1 MQVICTVRHDGGR
14 WERGSREREEL
25 GLWSLVSSGD
35 RTLDTHGVKFSDGC
49 KFGMN
54 SPSFEGEEGGH
65 TVQLNVLLF
74 SVTFL

>member
-1 MQVICTVRHDGGR
+1 MMVGGGR
-14 WERGSREREEL
+14 EAAERGR
-25 GLWSLVSSGD
+25 SLDYGD
-35 RTLDTHGVKFSDGC
+35 WITRIVRTLDTHGVKFSDGC

-74 SVTFL
+74 SVSFL

>member
-1 MQVICTVRHDGGR
+1 MMVGGGR
-14 WERGSREREEL
+14 EAAEKGR
-25 GLWSLVSSGD
+25 SLDYGAWITSDSQG
-35 RTLDTHGVKFSDGC
+35 TLDTRGVKFSDGC

-74 SVTFL
+74 SVSFL

>member
-1 MQVICTVRHDGGR
+1 M
-14 WERGSREREEL
+14 EL
-25 GLWSLVSSGD
+25 GLRVIV

-54 SPSFEGEEGGH
+54 SPSFEEGEEGGH

-74 SVTFL
+74 SVSFL

>member
-1 MQVICTVRHDGGR
+1 VGERQQRKGGA
-14 WERGSREREEL
+14 WIMEL
-25 GLWSLVSSGD
+25 GLRAIV
-35 RTLDTHGVKFSDGC
+35 RTLDTRGVKFSDGC

-74 SVTFL
+74 SVSFL

>member
-1 MQVICTVRHDGGR
+1 M
-14 WERGSREREEL
+14 EL
-25 GLWSLVSSGD
+25 GLRVIV
-35 RTLDTHGVKFSDGC
+35 RTLDTRGVKFSDGC

-74 SVTFL
+74 SVSFL